1 MSKISSQNRC
11 FTKFTSSFVDE
22 SLFGARKTTT
32 EPEVKPYEFDPPWI
46 SEEDRNIKRN
56 KPLLFYCPSI
66 ATSNSSAKKSST
78 TANEREI
85 LITSLKSKSRPSSA
99 RNNKQRMRFSASYVD
114 ESLFKS
120 TRQNNETPL
129 NFEPPWVTNQDKKPK
144 PILWDYSGYTAGSL
158 CSQRQRDRPSTS
170 GTTRTES
177 AKSTSGRDKN
187 VRTERMGKDNRRPWR

>member
-22 SLFGARKTTT
+22 SLFGARKTTI

-46 SEEDRNIKRN
+46 SEEDRKIKRN

-66 ATSNSSAKKSST
+66 ATSNSSAKSST
-78 TANEREI
+78 TANQGEI
-85 LITSLKSKSRPSSA
+85 LITSPKSKSRPSSA
-99 RNNKQRMRFSASYVD
+99 RHNKQRMRFSASYVD

-177 AKSTSGRDKN
+177 VKSTSGR
-187 VRTERMGKDNRRPWR
+187 ERMEKDNMRPWR